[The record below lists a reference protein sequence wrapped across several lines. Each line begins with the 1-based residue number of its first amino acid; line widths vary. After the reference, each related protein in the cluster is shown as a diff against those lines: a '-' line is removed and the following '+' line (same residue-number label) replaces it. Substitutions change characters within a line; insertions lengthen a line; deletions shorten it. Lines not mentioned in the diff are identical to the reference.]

1 MTAMHR
7 SLFQISK
14 RSRDQLK
21 AHVLM
26 YHHRLPSPDPS
37 LVSNAASTKSLAF
50 WRIANGMVPV
60 SPMGTTGSL
69 PKIDGLQGRIS
80 GRRVRIV
87 LRRILLIKVVAA
99 PAKIMFKYISKDV

>member
-1 MTAMHR
+1 
-7 SLFQISK
+7 
-14 RSRDQLK
+14 
-21 AHVLM
+21 
-26 YHHRLPSPDPS
+26 
-37 LVSNAASTKSLAF
+37 
-50 WRIANGMVPV
+50 
-60 SPMGTTGSL
+60 L